1 MALNLTT
8 LLPAKINTSEIAT
21 KYDVSSSIAAYNP
34 ANYINANT
42 TTING
47 GKITTGS
54 ITAGQIAANTITT
67 SNLSTNIGLVNGY
80 VYSSNFNGNVSGN
93 IGTPTAGFRLS
104 STAAGTSADPTIYGA
119 YIKGGTVKGAIIDG
133 ATLIGEVLSVNNM
146 KMNNSS
152 YPLNTGNFFISKNIS
167 LIDIGYSLSET
178 SAPFRIVSESYG
190 SGFMSNRAVATSK
203 IISFTFTA
211 FGGDAPILK
220 FSIDGGAY
228 YNAFIPNLAYYSS
241 VDIPVTFIST
251 LDIVLYQNNNSV
263 ESYASSSVSIK
274 MYNFNHN

>member
-21 KYDVSSSIAAYNP
+21 KYDVSSSITAYNP

-42 TTING
+42 TTIDG

-93 IGTPTAGFRLS
+93 IGIPTAGFRLS
-104 STAAGTSADPTIYGA
+104 SNAAGTEADPTIYGA

-133 ATLIGEVLSVNNM
+133 ATLIGEVLNITNLKVA
-146 KMNNSS
+146 NSS
-152 YPLNTGNFFISKNIS
+152 YPLNTTNFVVYAQASHVS
-167 LIDIGYSLSET
+167 TGVGDYGGYSTFYSSSYDSGFLSNRIISSSQLRIIRIITIGSPSGLMQRRIDNGAWITIASAGAIGNIYDT
-178 SAPFRIVSESYG
+178 SAFASLVEYRAYSE
-190 SGFMSNRAVATSK
+190 N
-203 IISFTFTA
+203 
-211 FGGDAPILK
+211 D
-220 FSIDGGAY
+220 
-228 YNAFIPNLAYYSS
+228 
-241 VDIPVTFIST
+241 
-251 LDIVLYQNNNSV
+251 
-263 ESYASSSVSIK
+263 SYANQVEVSYSIEA
-274 MYNFNHN
+274 FNIN